1 MGRGNSQGDR
11 LISHLSAAECCAM
24 GFFLTAYRQRSPF
37 RGRGWVIV
45 GVMHYKQA
53 KEHVRHPWKVVLA
66 LCCALLLVFG
76 ATVQVAHVHTAAD
89 VSHAGCALCV
99 TAHVVISPAAPVTV
113 PLPARQ
119 MAAPVV
125 DLQPTFARRFLD
137 FSLYTRPP
145 PVAIAFS

>member
-1 MGRGNSQGDR
+1 M
-11 LISHLSAAECCAM
+11 
-24 GFFLTAYRQRSPF
+24 P
-37 RGRGWVIV
+37 
-45 GVMHYKQA
+45 YKPA
-53 KEHVRHPWKVVLA
+53 KEHVRRPWKVALA

-76 ATVQVAHVHTAAD
+76 ATVQIAHIHTAAGA
-89 VSHAGCALCV
+89 SHAGCALCV

-145 PVAIAFS
+145 PVALAFS